1 MTDMKAPFKPDGWS
15 YKDMEFWEYYENE
28 IQVTIAIQKDIRT
41 MKGLKLAYI
50 SGSMTTIVNPLSREA
65 ICKKVKYLMSSKKRS
80 VCLVDEGHQF
90 LQRQTY
96 LFLKKLKDLSVCQE
110 FLKVVDEADFFDY
123 MDFLKHNHAKEC
135 PDRLRIS
142 EIQIKRGDVLKY
154 KVFGQEFLYSIKEN
168 SVSMPNA
175 VLSRLKKLAGFEK
188 EYRTVIKSCLKIAD
202 KIGCPQYRVTEN
214 LDVRVCALVGKRY
227 AEQVFPPEEFSPASL
242 RRWYKEKAKEFEEE
256 EKEQERQK
264 IKRAKSLKSFGNLLA
279 SDIYDLVCLNDYITE
294 SAIVKN
300 LRGMKQTFQAT
311 IKDVENSGKY
321 GLLTNEEVERVYSQ
335 MKREKLISEKGIDG
349 TYGEFYIVKPQ
360 PEGKLISEIHIEE
373 KKEYAK
379 FLDTDWVS
387 YMKKVIS
394 AGKERKPTKK
404 EDQEQMKLLVEGA
417 PGVGKT
423 SLAKALAE
431 VMGLPMLRLQMYDG
445 LTKDEVLYDYDYQ
458 RQLLTLEAVKPKLNE
473 EIKDLGI
480 NDAIKHVAGDV
491 DFYGKEFLIP
501 RPVLQTI
508 DGSGRKLLLIDE
520 IDKASEETEYM
531 LYEYLEDYSIDIPQF
546 GTVSCPEDQKPVV
559 ILTSNAYRE
568 LSGAMKRRCSYLYIK
583 KKTRAEIIEV
593 LKYRTSVD
601 ERVASGIASC
611 MVAFQEMDLKHPVSV
626 SEIVDWASYIEKDG
640 SREGV
645 QNSLG
650 LLVKDRRDMEAVSA
664 TVRNYIHDIAY

>member
-1 MTDMKAPFKPDGWS
+1 MKKELTEKERSLLDYICSKYNLDFSGCKARKTKKGHLFVEGGSYVFRIEKKHLELILDSDYRTEDVIVISADRSSVCFKDYEEYIRKKEEDAARLRKERKAARKAEKQRQQQKREEWKERVRTKFPQNLDAVMTDMKAPFKPDGWS

-50 SGSMTTIVNPLSREA
+50 SGSMTTSVNPLSREA

-110 FLKVVDEADFFDY
+110 FLKVVDEADFFEY

-135 PDRLRIS
+135 QDRIRIS

-311 IKDVENSGKY
+311 IKYVENSGKY

-394 AGKERKPTKK
+394 AGKERK
-404 EDQEQMKLLVEGA
+404 
-417 PGVGKT
+417 
-423 SLAKALAE
+423 
-431 VMGLPMLRLQMYDG
+431 
-445 LTKDEVLYDYDYQ
+445 LT
-458 RQLLTLEAVKPKLNE
+458 
-473 EIKDLGI
+473 
-480 NDAIKHVAGDV
+480 
-491 DFYGKEFLIP
+491 
-501 RPVLQTI
+501 
-508 DGSGRKLLLIDE
+508 
-520 IDKASEETEYM
+520 
-531 LYEYLEDYSIDIPQF
+531 
-546 GTVSCPEDQKPVV
+546 
-559 ILTSNAYRE
+559 
-568 LSGAMKRRCSYLYIK
+568 K
-583 KKTRAEIIEV
+583 KKTR
-593 LKYRTSVD
+593 
-601 ERVASGIASC
+601 
-611 MVAFQEMDLKHPVSV
+611 
-626 SEIVDWASYIEKDG
+626 
-640 SREGV
+640 SR
-645 QNSLG
+645 
-650 LLVKDRRDMEAVSA
+650 
-664 TVRNYIHDIAY
+664 

>member
-1 MTDMKAPFKPDGWS
+1 MKKELTEKERSLLDYICSKYSLDFSGCKARKTKKGHLFVEGGSYVFRIEKKHLELILDSDYRTEDVIVISADRSSACFKDYEEYIRKKEEDAARLRKERKTARKAEKQRQQQKREEWKERVRTEFPQNLDAVMTDMKAPFKPDGWS

-50 SGSMTTIVNPLSREA
+50 SGSMTTSVNPLSREEV
-65 ICKKVKYLMSSKKRS
+65 CKKVKYLMSSKKRS

-110 FLKVVDEADFFDY
+110 FLKVVDEADFFEY

-135 PDRLRIS
+135 QDRIQVS
-142 EIQIKRGDVLKY
+142 EVQIKRGDVLKY

-168 SVSMPNA
+168 SISMPNA

-214 LDVRVCALVGKRY
+214 LDVRVRALVGKRY
-227 AEQVFPPEEFSPASL
+227 AEQVFSPEEFSPASL

-256 EKEQERQK
+256 EEEQERQK

-311 IKDVENSGKY
+311 IKGVENSGKY

-349 TYGEFYIVKPQ
+349 TYGEFYIVKPC
-360 PEGKLISEIHIEE
+360 PEGKLISEIHVEE

-394 AGKERKPTKK
+394 AGKERKLTKK
-404 EDQEQMKLLVEGA
+404 EDQEQEQQEPVRGRVCKSDRKKGKK
-417 PGVGKT
+417 GV
-423 SLAKALAE
+423 
-431 VMGLPMLRLQMYDG
+431 
-445 LTKDEVLYDYDYQ
+445 
-458 RQLLTLEAVKPKLNE
+458 
-473 EIKDLGI
+473 
-480 NDAIKHVAGDV
+480 
-491 DFYGKEFLIP
+491 
-501 RPVLQTI
+501 
-508 DGSGRKLLLIDE
+508 
-520 IDKASEETEYM
+520 
-531 LYEYLEDYSIDIPQF
+531 
-546 GTVSCPEDQKPVV
+546 
-559 ILTSNAYRE
+559 
-568 LSGAMKRRCSYLYIK
+568 
-583 KKTRAEIIEV
+583 
-593 LKYRTSVD
+593 
-601 ERVASGIASC
+601 
-611 MVAFQEMDLKHPVSV
+611 
-626 SEIVDWASYIEKDG
+626 
-640 SREGV
+640 
-645 QNSLG
+645 
-650 LLVKDRRDMEAVSA
+650 LVK
-664 TVRNYIHDIAY
+664 H

>member
-1 MTDMKAPFKPDGWS
+1 MKKELTEKERSLLDYICSKYSLDFSGCKARKTKKGHLFVEGDSYVFRIEKKHLELILDSDYRTEDVIVISVDRSSVCFKDYEEYIRKKEEDAARLRKERKAARKAEKQRQQQKREEWKERVRTEFPQNLDAVMTDMKAPFKPDGWS

-50 SGSMTTIVNPLSREA
+50 SGSMTASVNPLSREA
-65 ICKKVKYLMSSKKRS
+65 ICKKVKYLMSSKKKS

-96 LFLKKLKDLSVCQE
+96 LFLKKFKDLSVCQE
-110 FLKVVDEADFFDY
+110 FLKVVDEADFFEY

-135 PDRLRIS
+135 QDRIRIS

-188 EYRTVIKSCLKIAD
+188 EYRTVIKSCLQIAD

-214 LDVRVCALVGKRY
+214 LDVLVRALVGKRY
-227 AEQVFPPEEFSPASL
+227 AEQVFSPEEFSPASL
-242 RRWYKEKAKEFEEE
+242 RKWYKEKAKEFEEE

-349 TYGEFYIVKPQ
+349 TYGEFYIVKPC

-387 YMKKVIS
+387 YMKKVIN
-394 AGKERKPTKK
+394 AGKERKLTKK
-404 EDQEQMKLLVEGA
+404 EDQEQMKLLEQKRVLSIY
-417 PGVGKT
+417 PDLVRQFLKGKPEHWKDFAFT
-423 SLAKALAE
+423 MYSMETGIQKKYWKY
-431 VMGLPMLRLQMYDG
+431 VTGLFEEK
-445 LTKDEVLYDYDYQ
+445 KDDN
-458 RQLLTLEAVKPKLNE
+458 K
-473 EIKDLGI
+473 
-480 NDAIKHVAGDV
+480 
-491 DFYGKEFLIP
+491 
-501 RPVLQTI
+501 
-508 DGSGRKLLLIDE
+508 
-520 IDKASEETEYM
+520 
-531 LYEYLEDYSIDIPQF
+531 
-546 GTVSCPEDQKPVV
+546 
-559 ILTSNAYRE
+559 
-568 LSGAMKRRCSYLYIK
+568 
-583 KKTRAEIIEV
+583 
-593 LKYRTSVD
+593 
-601 ERVASGIASC
+601 
-611 MVAFQEMDLKHPVSV
+611 
-626 SEIVDWASYIEKDG
+626 
-640 SREGV
+640 
-645 QNSLG
+645 
-650 LLVKDRRDMEAVSA
+650 
-664 TVRNYIHDIAY
+664 